1 MDEQKP
7 EALEAERMLTEFGC
21 TDISVIEQ
29 GEDTWLL
36 TASVPGIA
44 MVAHSDRSKATPRD
58 PVYLAGQI
66 IADITRIRARSRKQA
81 PSRAEI
87 VAKLAAL
94 MKEKRHEAT
103 SNQAAMGDHGGD
115 SAGGADPDA
124 PVLGLDPAGADNSGG
139 DSSGDGVR
147 AHEGATETLEAVEAE
162 IVEAPQAQPLDADS
176 APAEEPTPA
185 PEALGGYASSF
196 GAMVDQRR
204 NEISS
209 AINALARER
218 IEVIEDAIRNADEAA
233 INNRIMMG
241 LASDEDRATST
252 RLGEMRRRVSQIQDH
267 AGALQRSLRDWPAGE
282 LHLFDP
288 NEEPWPT

>member
-36 TASVPGIA
+36 SASVPGIA
-44 MVAHSDRSKATPRD
+44 MIAFSDRCAHTPRD

-66 IADITRIRARSRKQA
+66 IADITRIRARSRKAA
-81 PSRAEI
+81 PTREEI

-103 SNQAAMGDHGGD
+103 SDQTPVGDHGGD
-115 SAGGADPDA
+115 GGGGAGEPA
-124 PVLGLDPAGADNSGG
+124 PVVDVGPARAPDGGG
-139 DSSGDGVR
+139 DSSGDGLR
-147 AHEGATETLEAVEAE
+147 PDEGPTTLEAVEAD
-162 IVEAPQAQPLDADS
+162 IVPAPEAQPLDADS

-267 AGALQRSLRDWPAGE
+267 AGALQRSLRDWPAHE